1 MIYTIQF
8 SKRLQKLGGKDMIN
22 RNSELREEVMKGL
35 KVLEKM
41 EIPLEIRMLKTKKG
55 TRSRYYTNKNK
66 LLSDIQEHDGVDN
79 IFFTLNVFSD
89 DLMAR
94 AKDKLLNYAQHTT
107 SDSDIIRRKLLLIDI
122 APCRASGISS
132 TDEELEYANKVAG
145 EVKLFLND
153 NEFPHTNEINEAIKV
168 FWKM

>member
-1 MIYTIQF
+1 MI
-8 SKRLQKLGGKDMIN
+8 D

>member
-1 MIYTIQF
+1 
-8 SKRLQKLGGKDMIN
+8 
-22 RNSELREEVMKGL
+22 
-35 KVLEKM
+35 
-41 EIPLEIRMLKTKKG
+41 
-55 TRSRYYTNKNK
+55 
-66 LLSDIQEHDGVDN
+66 
-79 IFFTLNVFSD
+79 
-89 DLMAR
+89 MAR